1 MRTKSTKY
9 IILADDKKIPVEV
22 NKGVIQKIGNQ
33 KHETSVSKLD
43 NDEYIIEVDGKK
55 HTGEMI
61 RIRQNKCIVSV
72 NGNTYSFEIT
82 TESSHRRT
90 KKIKEE
96 SANASLKLAAPLPG
110 KIVEIIAE
118 KGQKVKKGE
127 AVLILEAM
135 KMQNE
140 IQSPVNGTIKGVNV
154 RTGEPVM
161 KDQTLMDISPE

>member
-1 MRTKSTKY
+1 
-9 IILADDKKIPVEV
+9 
-22 NKGVIQKIGNQ
+22 
-33 KHETSVSKLD
+33 
-43 NDEYIIEVDGKK
+43 
-55 HTGEMI
+55 
-61 RIRQNKCIVSV
+61 
-72 NGNTYSFEIT
+72 
-82 TESSHRRT
+82 
-90 KKIKEE
+90 
-96 SANASLKLAAPLPG
+96 
-110 KIVEIIAE
+110 AE